1 MRIPLQSPP
10 VSRGICSS
18 SQFGADCPASA
29 STDEVYAAAGG
40 RKAQFDCLKPKD
52 KPDGSP
58 TELHVRGKSC
68 GDPSTFTPTYK
79 CTRRVGQID
88 FEDGDTILDGV
99 EI

>member
-10 VSRGICSS
+10 VSRGIYAS
-18 SQFGADCPASA
+18 SQSGADYPVSA

-40 RKAQFDCLKPKD
+40 KKAQFDCLKPEG
-52 KPDGSP
+52 KPD

-68 GDPSTFTPTYK
+68 NDPSTFTPTYK
-79 CTRRVGQID
+79 CTRRVGQTD
-88 FEDGDTILDGV
+88 FEDGVAVLDGI